1 MYANKGSTREKYM
14 NVAIF
19 TDTYFPDI
27 NGVTSSVYTL
37 SEELKKRGH
46 NVYVFPFQSR
56 GRNSKKRK
64 SMHPC
69 FDFQVSLSYLLSLSV
84 PPIHFP
90 SGSSGLS
97 RSSKLISFTRK

>member
-1 MYANKGSTREKYM
+1 M

-46 NVYVFPFQSR
+46 NVYVFTVSEPRSEL
-56 GRNSKKRK
+56 KKMK
-64 SMHPC
+64 V
-69 FDFQVSLSYLLSLSV
+69 DASV
-84 PPIHFP
+84 FRFP
-90 SGSSGLS
+90 SIPIIFIKPQRAANPFSI
-97 RSSKLISFTRK
+97 RLIRLIKKFKIDKIGRAHV